1 MVFTAIITV
10 YGSLLKI
17 FDPHPSIGYWVNH
30 FLYRDA
36 LARGET
42 HLGAAKTVK
51 AMEMVVWNTAVQ
63 GSLSILFVVCGVI
76 VMIVSVIK
84 TIQALRGKG
93 IIDTE
98 EPRNPSRIF
107 APSGIIANPA
117 EKKLEKEWAAFYEKY
132 PEENLEGTSHEVT
145 HESAADAA
153 AHRFTG
159 SPVHRLVAFAK
170 NAAGSPAASSV
181 RTPTTS
187 TCTTIASP
195 AATTNRCPNA
205 TSGARNTATKTTT
218 PIPAAADHP
227 RRVETSRVR

>member
-1 MVFTAIITV
+1 MLAAAALSICLLVFARKGYTWQLLIIAVPMVFTAIITV

-17 FDPHPSIGYWVNH
+17 FDPHPSIGYWANH

-36 LARGET
+36 LASRGDPS
-42 HLGAAKTVK
+42 GPAKTVK
-51 AMEMVVWNTAVQ
+51 AMETVGTAVQ

-98 EPRNPSRIF
+98 EPGAPASRIF

-132 PEENLEGTSHEVT
+132 PEEN
-145 HESAADAA
+145 
-153 AHRFTG
+153 R
-159 SPVHRLVAFAK
+159 VH
-170 NAAGSPAASSV
+170 
-181 RTPTTS
+181 
-187 TCTTIASP
+187 
-195 AATTNRCPNA
+195 
-205 TSGARNTATKTTT
+205 
-218 PIPAAADHP
+218 
-227 RRVETSRVR
+227 